1 MVREIRRHFYLNS
14 NDMTKAEQP
23 KRKAGRP
30 KGAHDKKPRQKMNP
44 ADKKESGHYQPHGIN
59 PKVLDNLNRGRADHA
74 EHPSTRGNKALK
86 FLQENVSKLCRREGM
101 TKAEVQTWETFCFS
115 CNKYQLKKLSL
126 CKDVPLFVLNLL
138 SAINHDTINGDTKVF
153 DKLRDRIY
161 GKDERK
167 ITLQNDSNSAKNEV
181 RFVISDSTK
190 GALEYILGQKMTEAE
205 KRKAEAIDI
214 DSDLFD
220 EEIEEEEPAKE
231 TAPTEIIE
239 VKATEVDSTKLE
251 DKKDE

>member
-1 MVREIRRHFYLNS
+1 M
-14 NDMTKAEQP
+14 
-23 KRKAGRP
+23 
-30 KGAHDKKPRQKMNP
+30 
-44 ADKKESGHYQPHGIN
+44 
-59 PKVLDNLNRGRADHA
+59 
-74 EHPSTRGNKALK
+74 
-86 FLQENVSKLCRREGM
+86 
-101 TKAEVQTWETFCFS
+101 
-115 CNKYQLKKLSL
+115 
-126 CKDVPLFVLNLL
+126 
-138 SAINHDTINGDTKVF
+138 F

-205 KRKAEAIDI
+205 KRKADAIDI

-220 EEIEEEEPAKE
+220 EEIEEEPTKE
-231 TAPTEIIE
+231 SAPTEIIE

>member
-1 MVREIRRHFYLNS
+1 MVREIRRHFYLNLY
-14 NDMTKAEQP
+14 DMTKAEQP

-30 KGAHDKKPRQKMNP
+30 KGAHDKKPRPKMNP

-59 PKVLDNLNRGRADHA
+59 PQVLDNLNRGRADHA

-138 SAINHDTINGDTKVF
+138 SAINHDTMNGDTKVF
-153 DKLRDRIY
+153 DKLRDRIF

-231 TAPTEIIE
+231 SAPTEIIE

-251 DKKDE
+251 DKKNE